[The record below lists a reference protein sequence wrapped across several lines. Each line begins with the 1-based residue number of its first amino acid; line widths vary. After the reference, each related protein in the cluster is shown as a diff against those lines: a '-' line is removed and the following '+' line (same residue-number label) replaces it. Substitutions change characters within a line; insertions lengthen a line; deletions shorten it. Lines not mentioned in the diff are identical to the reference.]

1 MCWADWFQDGREEE
15 DCKSKIAQVCVMQKH
30 FNSVIQGQSS
40 GVCDLAM
47 EKQDGLYA
55 VYWVS

>member
-1 MCWADWFQDGREEE
+1 
-15 DCKSKIAQVCVMQKH
+15 MQKH

-55 VYWVS
+55 VY